1 MKYLKNYYYFK
12 SALSNVLCD
21 KIIKEGMSNNQK
33 LAGVGHI
40 DPKSKFEFEEVKRK
54 RDSNISWIGDIW
66 LKRLLE
72 PYVKRA
78 NIKTGWNFD
87 LVDSEYCQFT
97 IYNQGQYYGWHT
109 DTDGNLYYGK
119 GNEWN
124 KLMRKLSV
132 TVSLSDPEDYEGG
145 ELEFDLRNTG
155 QINTSEIINCKEILP
170 RGSIVVFPSY
180 TWHRVSPVTKGTRL
194 SLVQWNLG
202 PGFK

>member
-1 MKYLKNYYYFK
+1 MKYQKNYYYFK
-12 SALSNVLCD
+12 SALSSVLCD
-21 KIIKEGMSNNQK
+21 KIIKEGMSNNK
-33 LAGVGHI
+33 KIAGIGSI
-40 DPKSKFEFEEVKRK
+40 DPRTKHEVEEVKTI
-54 RDSNISWIGDIW
+54 RDSNISWISDVW
-66 LKRLLE
+66 LKILLE
-72 PYVKRA
+72 PYIQKA
-78 NIKTGWNFD
+78 NHMAGWNFD
-87 LVDSEYCQFT
+87 LVDSEDCQFT

-124 KLMRKLSV
+124 NLMRKLSV

-145 ELEFDLRNTG
+145 LLEFDLRNIG
-155 QINTSEIINCKEILP
+155 QINTSEIIKCKEILP

>member
-1 MKYLKNYYYFK
+1 MKYQKTYYYFK
-12 SALSNVLCD
+12 SALSNILCD
-21 KIIKEGMSNNQK
+21 KIVKEGMSNNK
-33 LAGVGHI
+33 KIAGIGSI
-40 DPKSKFEFEEVKRK
+40 DPRTKHEVEEVKTI
-54 RDSNISWIGDIW
+54 RDSNISWISDVW
-66 LKRLLE
+66 LKILLE
-72 PYVKRA
+72 PYIQKA
-78 NIKTGWNFD
+78 NHMAGWNFD
-87 LVDSEYCQFT
+87 LVDSEDCQFT

-124 KLMRKLSV
+124 NLMRKLSV

-145 ELEFDLRNTG
+145 LLEFDLRNIG
-155 QINTSEIINCKEILP
+155 QINTSEIIKCKEILP